1 MGKILDVEQ
10 IKNIPPLYATE
21 KIKDPIV
28 HLRLYSPIIT
38 WQWFITE
45 YNPTDKIAFGLVS
58 GLEVELG
65 YISIDELESANF
77 HIQVDTTFKPTPLS
91 IIKKSLQ

>member
-1 MGKILDVEQ
+1 MEILTSD
-10 IKNIPPLYATE
+10 ITKNIPPLYGTE
-21 KIKDPIV
+21 KVKDPIV

-45 YNPTDKIAFGLVS
+45 YNPNDKIAFGLVS